1 MGKQGS
7 CISQLRLQW
16 QNSTDWVV
24 KWAYQVVL
32 VVKNLPANA
41 RDIRDARWIPGS
53 TRSPGGGHGNP
64 LQYSYLEKPMDRGAW
79 QATVH
84 RVTKSRTWLKGLN
97 THTSLGWAGWQLLA
111 EAPEKSAMCWAS
123 PVTKRFCDTC
133 LWILTGHLIHP
144 PVLWVKITLPQA
156 ADEEVRKYP
165 GHCRAQ
171 IRPGAWSALSDAVH
185 GVPACCTSYT
195 QPQV

>member
-79 QATVH
+79 QPIVH
-84 RVTKSRTWLKGLN
+84 RVL
-97 THTSLGWAGWQLLA
+97 
-111 EAPEKSAMCWAS
+111 KSATQLKWLSTCKQWYLTPCFPRVFAHRIPCHVYRLQFIVHFHS
-123 PVTKRFCDTC
+123 NYKEKQCKRMLKLPHNCTH
-133 LWILTGHLIHP
+133 LTG
-144 PVLWVKITLPQA
+144 
-156 ADEEVRKYP
+156 
-165 GHCRAQ
+165 
-171 IRPGAWSALSDAVH
+171 
-185 GVPACCTSYT
+185 
-195 QPQV
+195 